1 MRYANTP
8 HAHAKIKCRFAKLQS
23 GECKRSFFSA
33 VASVKILLL
42 SSSLFVLGSAQ
53 FLKLNRTFPS
63 AEFPR
68 RKPLIKITAVRLF
81 LPFGTNLFKLFEFG
95 ILLFLSAAK
104 QSELFCVFAFDVGG
118 NTIKLTELIAQ
129 KAETFL
135 AYLFEG
141 IGIPFLNRFADGA

>member
-68 RKPLIKITAVRLF
+68 RQLLVKIVAVIRGSAFQTMKIATYETALSDHQW
-81 LPFGTNLFKLFEFG
+81 
-95 ILLFLSAAK
+95 LL
-104 QSELFCVFAFDVGG
+104 
-118 NTIKLTELIAQ
+118 
-129 KAETFL
+129 
-135 AYLFEG
+135 
-141 IGIPFLNRFADGA
+141 